1 MDSNF
6 LGTEGQPQISTVI
19 TFPRNLTAKGT
30 EPDIQT
36 PVYDDLIADARKLDA
51 LSKFPCDFDY
61 SIYRA
66 LELRFK
72 NKPIHGGVVK
82 KSPMK
87 LVNSHASCQQCLYA
101 FEIDSYGR
109 GCVHNCLYCYAK
121 AQLTVHGMW
130 NNPIPIPIDINE
142 VRRIFY
148 TVFETDRK
156 SKWRAVMER
165 KVPLRI
171 GCMSDSFMWLDRK
184 YKVTQQLLKLLNY
197 YQYPYTI
204 LTRSDLA
211 AHDEYLGL
219 IDKQL
224 GSVQF
229 SISSTNDELNKKI
242 EPGAPP
248 AENRLRALE
257 KISSNGICTAVRI
270 NPIFPM
276 YPDGYFSDPD
286 YRRDA
291 DTPVFR
297 YSTFDMVDE
306 IADAGVPTIIAGFGR
321 FSSFAINNINRA
333 TGVDLRPFFRRS
345 QVYKSSRDYHYSDQE
360 IRHYYEEYR
369 RRCVRRAMEFSVC
382 YIGNG
387 ESHFWETQDLWSNST
402 DCCNIKG
409 KVPSFQTDSRMIP
422 FDTRLLFTNDKT
434 AKPLNPANLH
444 SALGQ
449 PTAHVSRLVH
459 PSNPEYT
466 R

>member
-148 TVFETDRK
+148 TV
-156 SKWRAVMER
+156 
-165 KVPLRI
+165 
-171 GCMSDSFMWLDRK
+171 
-184 YKVTQQLLKLLNY
+184 
-197 YQYPYTI
+197 
-204 LTRSDLA
+204 
-211 AHDEYLGL
+211 
-219 IDKQL
+219 
-224 GSVQF
+224 
-229 SISSTNDELNKKI
+229 
-242 EPGAPP
+242 
-248 AENRLRALE
+248 
-257 KISSNGICTAVRI
+257 
-270 NPIFPM
+270 
-276 YPDGYFSDPD
+276 
-286 YRRDA
+286 
-291 DTPVFR
+291 
-297 YSTFDMVDE
+297 
-306 IADAGVPTIIAGFGR
+306 
-321 FSSFAINNINRA
+321 
-333 TGVDLRPFFRRS
+333 
-345 QVYKSSRDYHYSDQE
+345 
-360 IRHYYEEYR
+360 
-369 RRCVRRAMEFSVC
+369 
-382 YIGNG
+382 
-387 ESHFWETQDLWSNST
+387 
-402 DCCNIKG
+402 
-409 KVPSFQTDSRMIP
+409 
-422 FDTRLLFTNDKT
+422 
-434 AKPLNPANLH
+434 
-444 SALGQ
+444 
-449 PTAHVSRLVH
+449 
-459 PSNPEYT
+459 
-466 R
+466 